1 MKTFLKIVL
10 FSLFANFAYAYCDF
24 EIINIGQSI
33 NMIPQKIKTGFVL
46 SEGNDQPILL
56 PIKSE
61 EICNDEKFVDI
72 LINYEFIVGD
82 LQRIQLEDEIGL
94 VDHLK
99 NLKYY
104 YGEPTAL
111 SEDKTFTGIRYYYW
125 KLDYKEIFLITRF
138 TENTSSHQIEFL
150 SNQYDKIKNSKK
162 NVLDE

>member
-1 MKTFLKIVL
+1 MKTFLKIFL
-10 FSLFANFAYAYCDF
+10 FSLFSNFAYAYCDF

-46 SEGNDQPILL
+46 SEENDQPILL

-61 EICNDEKFVDI
+61 EICNDEKFEDI

-104 YGEPTAL
+104 YGEPTAI
-111 SEDKTFTGIRYYYW
+111 IRRQNIYGHT
-125 KLDYKEIFLITRF
+125 LLLLET
-138 TENTSSHQIEFL
+138 
-150 SNQYDKIKNSKK
+150 
-162 NVLDE
+162 